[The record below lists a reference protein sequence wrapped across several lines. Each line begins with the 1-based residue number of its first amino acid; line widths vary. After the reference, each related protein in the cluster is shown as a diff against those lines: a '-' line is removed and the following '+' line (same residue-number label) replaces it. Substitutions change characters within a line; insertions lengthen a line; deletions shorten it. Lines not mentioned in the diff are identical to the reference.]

1 MKKDQLFMVSSTD
14 MDMTLEID
22 SVCLQQII
30 AKSKLTQFIYNYSEI
45 SSELINLNNRK
56 DIIEYIETVLNNNL
70 KRKIINTALS
80 KTRLGEKAPKKTL
93 DSEPSKN
100 FSSFDTML
108 AVRNFQKKNH
118 MSSGGKIDMQIFNK
132 LNSSELNHVEET
144 R

>member
-14 MDMTLEID
+14 IDMTLEID

-30 AKSKLTQFIYNYSEI
+30 AKSKLTQFIYSYSEI

-70 KRKIINTALS
+70 KRKIINTSLS

-93 DSEPSKN
+93 DFETSKN

-118 MSSGGKIDMQIFNK
+118 MSSCGKMDMQIFNK

>member
-1 MKKDQLFMVSSTD
+1 MEKDQLFMVSSTD
-14 MDMTLEID
+14 IDMTLEIN
-22 SVCLQQII
+22 SVCLQHII

-56 DIIEYIETVLNNNL
+56 DIIEYIETVLNNDLN
-70 KRKIINTALS
+70 RKIINAALS
-80 KTRLGEKAPKKTL
+80 KTRLGEKAPKKSL
-93 DSEPSKN
+93 NSEPSKN

-118 MSSGGKIDMQIFNK
+118 IPSVGKTNMQIFNK
-132 LNSSELNHVEET
+132 LNSSKLANVEET

>member
-80 KTRLGEKAPKKTL
+80 KTRLEEKAPKKTL
-93 DSEPSKN
+93 DSETSKN

-118 MSSGGKIDMQIFNK
+118 ISSVGKMDMQIFNK

>member
-1 MKKDQLFMVSSTD
+1 MEKDQLFMVSSAD
-14 MDMTLEID
+14 IDMTLQIN

-45 SSELINLNNRK
+45 SSEFINLDNKK
-56 DIIEYIETVLNNNL
+56 DIVKHIETILNSNL
-70 KRKIINTALS
+70 NRKIINDTLS
-80 KTRLGEKAPKKTL
+80 RTRLSAKVSKKSL
-93 DSEPSKN
+93 NSEPSKN

-118 MSSGGKIDMQIFNK
+118 MSSGGKMNMQIFNK

>member
-1 MKKDQLFMVSSTD
+1 MEKNQLFMVSSTD
-14 MDMTLEID
+14 IDMILEIN

-45 SSELINLNNRK
+45 SSELINLNDRE

-70 KRKIINTALS
+70 NRKIINDALS
-80 KTRLGEKAPKKTL
+80 KTRLGEKASKKSL
-93 DSEPSKN
+93 NSEPSKN

-118 MSSGGKIDMQIFNK
+118 MSSGGKMDMQIFNK